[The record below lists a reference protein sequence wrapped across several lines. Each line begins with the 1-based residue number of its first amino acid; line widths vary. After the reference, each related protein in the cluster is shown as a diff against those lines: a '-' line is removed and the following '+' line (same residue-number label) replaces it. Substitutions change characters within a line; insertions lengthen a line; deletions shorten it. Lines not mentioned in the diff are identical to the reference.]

1 MYCGNSISLFPGIS
15 PLPNIAMLLL
25 HLSVGKEHCMI
36 RSLRKTYNDPARINL
51 LPSRR
56 ERVCQSRIELR
67 EQVSVNCHTPDVSL
81 NAQNHQ
87 EAEVLPSIDRH
98 SKPSAFRTVLKFCF
112 DAVPGKL
119 PGVRSRVRIRWCDQQ
134 CRDTAGRYGFP
145 KREVR
150 SNTDRNHRTRA
161 EENGN
166 LIERYVHFV
175 FSFGRGQTGKEARP
189 APLRGE
195 C

>member
-67 EQVSVNCHTPDVSL
+67 
-81 NAQNHQ
+81 
-87 EAEVLPSIDRH
+87 
-98 SKPSAFRTVLKFCF
+98 
-112 DAVPGKL
+112 
-119 PGVRSRVRIRWCDQQ
+119 
-134 CRDTAGRYGFP
+134 
-145 KREVR
+145 
-150 SNTDRNHRTRA
+150 
-161 EENGN
+161 
-166 LIERYVHFV
+166 
-175 FSFGRGQTGKEARP
+175 
-189 APLRGE
+189 
-195 C
+195 